1 MALRQWLSWGQA
13 QSRPSFSQRGR
24 AGINRHHPVDRAKVV
39 MPSSK
44 EFVHGR
50 YARSAVVY
58 NGTLDVGTHLLQKPF
73 SIDL

>member
-1 MALRQWLSWGQA
+1 
-13 QSRPSFSQRGR
+13 
-24 AGINRHHPVDRAKVV
+24 

-50 YARSAVVY
+50 YARSAAVY

-73 SIDL
+73 SIDLLAAKVRQMLDS